1 VKNSKII
8 NLIFGDRL
16 NGTQQLSHNIMTLYT
31 YSNST
36 EFGLG
41 KMSSLFGVNSFG
53 GVELVTFAL
62 INEGEMSVPLRL
74 LDPSLVQLS
83 IKYQCIIQK
92 IIVNT
97 TKFKII

>member
-1 VKNSKII
+1 
-8 NLIFGDRL
+8 
-16 NGTQQLSHNIMTLYT
+16 MTLYT

-41 KMSSLFGVNSFG
+41 KISSLFGVNSFG

-62 INEGEMSVPLRL
+62 INEGEMSVPVGL

-83 IKYQCIIQK
+83 INANNK
-92 IIVNT
+92 
-97 TKFKII
+97 